1 MILVMLSPLLIIFFI
16 VMSILEERRRSKKKQ
31 LEKEQANAQNHNL
44 NDNEHIDK
52 HESLQHSQDKN
63 E

>member
-1 MILVMLSPLLIIFFI
+1 MLSPLLIIFFI

-31 LEKEQANAQNHNL
+31 LEKEQENAQNQ
-44 NDNEHIDK
+44 NDTEHIDK
-52 HESLQHSQDKN
+52 LESLQQSQDKN